1 MINQSMLSPKHIAKI
16 NQRDSRLRQRDFL
29 FFIYIVDD
37 IRVWYIRIYI
47 AYVHSLYIYTYI
59 YINRYIFF
67 YNI

>member
-47 AYVHSLYIYTYI
+47 AYVH
-59 YINRYIFF
+59 
-67 YNI
+67 